1 MRRCRIVIWC
11 NPPQVMQTDMKLGK
25 LKLADANSPKIQSS
39 ECTAGC
45 SWLESFREQSLD
57 DRYRE
62 LYMNYKRFIA
72 GCCCKSWEMWRVV
85 AVDVA
90 CLVALMFFFL
100 IQAIAETSN
109 KLDCFINGRVR
120 FSLQLLRSANGHV
133 RPLMIWFDMNCKL
146 FESSV
151 SGWCGP
157 INENSQ
163 ECELNDPTFLRWVQL
178 S

>member
-45 SWLESFREQSLD
+45 SWLESFREQSLE

-62 LYMNYKRFIA
+62 LYMNYKVYR
-72 GCCCKSWEMWRVV
+72 RVLLQV
-85 AVDVA
+85 VRN
-90 CLVALMFFFL
+90 VALMFFNP
-100 IQAIAETSN
+100 SN
-109 KLDCFINGRVR
+109 SRK
-120 FSLQLLRSANGHV
+120 FSLQLLRWANGHV
-133 RPLMIWFDMNCKL
+133 RPLMIWFDLNCKL
-146 FESSV
+146 LESS
-151 SGWCGP
+151 GRCGP

-163 ECELNDPTFLRWVQL
+163 ECRTVKMSPTFLMAPHGSNKDAMTHQKRVPVSYATPWFYGFVI
-178 S
+178 